1 MHPRYHAPMATL
13 LLNLRHVPDDES
25 DEVRTL
31 LDANGIEWYETPP
44 SRWGVSGGAI
54 WLADEACAASARAL
68 LDDYQRQRVLRARA
82 ELLEARR
89 VGAAAGWIA
98 TVREHPGR
106 LVAAVLATA
115 FVAALLV
122 LPVYL
127 LAR

>member
-1 MHPRYHAPMATL
+1 MATL

-25 DEVRTL
+25 DDVRTL

-54 WLADEACAASARAL
+54 WLADEARAAAALAL
-68 LDDYQRQRVLRARA
+68 LDEYQRQRVLRARA
-82 ELLEARR
+82 ARNEARR
-89 VGAAAGWIA
+89 DGTAPGWIA
-98 TVREHPGR
+98 TMREHPLR

-115 FVAALLV
+115 FVAALLA

-127 LAR
+127 LAQ